1 MISKDIIN
9 HIARLKPEL
18 HSRWGVKKIACF
30 DIYLDKHRSFD
41 CELNILV
48 ELERPLGWE
57 FFAMKEWLQL
67 KLRMPID
74 ICTER
79 SIKSDLRKKIF
90 ANIEFV

>member
-1 MISKDIIN
+1 MIDPRVIN
-9 HIARLKPEL
+9 QVSRLKSEL
-18 HSRWGVKKIACF
+18 RSRWGVKKIGCF
-30 DIYLDKHRSFD
+30 DIYLDKHRTFD

-57 FFAMKEWLQL
+57 FFAMKEWIQK

-79 SIKSDLRKKIF
+79 SIKADLREKVF
-90 ANIEFV
+90 RNIQYV